1 MFDVKACLENYG
13 YIKLTAKFDNEFI
26 ELPPS
31 GLPTWKAKFDMKK
44 KRGKRY
50 TYIIK
55 TLEHEV
61 DNLEQ
66 IEKEIIKKYYFVLPS
81 DKKSTLKEISNDL
94 QINYSKCFSLKKK
107 AIRRIQGNVS
117 KIRIFK

>member
-1 MFDVKACLENYG
+1 MFDVKECLENYG
-13 YIKLTAKFDNEFI
+13 YIKLTAKLDNEFI
-26 ELPPS
+26 KQPPS
-31 GLPTWKAKFDMKK
+31 GLPTWKAKFDMKQ

-50 TYIIK
+50 TYIIS

-66 IEKEIIKKYYFVLPS
+66 REKEIIKKYYFLLPS

-94 QINYSKCFSLKKK
+94 QINQSTCFRLKQR
-107 AIRRIQGNVS
+107 AIKTIQQNVS
-117 KIRIFK
+117 KANV